1 LKSGSPNRYEA
12 SIFFGQ
18 TGNDP
23 QLNNVANLCFLGIFP
38 ITPVPFTEF
47 SAFNMCGDFSGN
59 STATLQVTG
68 IKLLCA
74 PAPGTNKVVVPYVA
88 AWDNQIVN
96 TCTPANLTAGTNSKC
111 IGDAGN
117 TASSSTI
124 NGLYAYGYVK
134 ITKATLPSYSTQS
147 FSFTASSPATTM
159 STTAFSL
166 SNG

>member
-1 LKSGSPNRYEA
+1 
-12 SIFFGQ
+12 
-18 TGNDP
+18 
-23 QLNNVANLCFLGIFP
+23 
-38 ITPVPFTEF
+38 
-47 SAFNMCGDFSGN
+47 M
-59 STATLQVTG
+59 
-68 IKLLCA
+68 
-74 PAPGTNKVVVPYVA
+74 VVPYVA